1 MTHPAFMGLTRG
13 MYRSLLNCIEGLHRQ
28 GATVIEVIQ
37 SIQYVS
43 NYCVF
48 KVSLNPAIEA
58 QKPPWMSPPF
68 KRN

>member
-1 MTHPAFMGLTRG
+1 MTHPAFMDLTRG

-28 GATVIEVIQ
+28 GAIVIEVIQ

-43 NYCVF
+43 NCYIF
-48 KVSLNPAIEA
+48 EMSLTPAIEV
-58 QKPPWMSPPF
+58 QKPPWMSLPF

>member
-1 MTHPAFMGLTRG
+1 MTHPAFMDLTRG

-28 GATVIEVIQ
+28 SAIVIEVVQ

-43 NYCVF
+43 DYCIFEVP
-48 KVSLNPAIEA
+48 LIPAA
-58 QKPPWMSPPF
+58 AVQKPLWMSPPF